1 MLLQNLSKMFGSEQV
16 DKFFCKDF
24 QQKVIACKIQRA
36 YLDRNWYAE
45 C

>member
-1 MLLQNLSKMFGSEQV
+1 MLLQNLSQILGSEQA
-16 DKFFCKDF
+16 DKFFCEDF

-36 YLDRNWYAE
+36 YLDRNLYAE